1 MDLQSGVDGRSG
13 IYKRGP
19 IYQAGL
25 HPRWNTPYTVVFTT
39 KTLFLE
45 LQGPGLPRGSRTTLG
60 I

>member
-45 LQGPGLPRGSRTTLG
+45 LQASRAAQELL
-60 I
+60 